1 MQNRRFRT
9 RFTAPET
16 DAVELMDNPDPVT
29 IAFTIGSR
37 RLLRFKRHL
46 TDIAYSL
53 DDLTQG
59 QRPRPAG
66 GIDDARSRDG
76 LRILSAPPSDIA
88 YWQAQFPRYR
98 FGAVQHYR
106 RHFITME
113 GGYEAYLARFSGKTR
128 STLRRK
134 RRRFEKADGGRLDLR
149 AYRGEAEIAAFLDLA
164 APLARRTY
172 QARLLDAALPDDAQS
187 RRAILAAATRD
198 EVRAFLLFL
207 KGEPVAYLY
216 LPIDGT
222 TLIYAYLGYD
232 PDHADLS
239 PGTVLQMAA
248 LESLFAEERFTHFD
262 FTEGDGAHKALFGT
276 DSLPCCSFVL
286 LKPHWRNATILAAYT
301 AFEGAVDAGKRIIG
315 GRAENWVR
323 RALNR

>member
-1 MQNRRFRT
+1 MT
-9 RFTAPET
+9 K
-16 DAVELMDNPDPVT
+16 PDPVT

-37 RLLRFKRHL
+37 RLLRFDRYL
-46 TDIAYSL
+46 ADIAHSL
-53 DDLTQG
+53 DDLTNG
-59 QRPRPAG
+59 RRPSVAG
-66 GIDDARSRDG
+66 ETGDRNSRDG
-76 LRILSAPPSDIA
+76 LRILSAPPSDIE
-88 YWQAQFPRYR
+88 YWRGQFPRHR

-134 RRRFEKADGGRLDLR
+134 RRRFEQADGGALDLR
-149 AYRGEAEIAAFLDLA
+149 SYRGEAEIASFLDLA

-172 QARLLDAALPDDAQS
+172 QARLLDAALPDDAAS
-187 RRAILAAATRD
+187 RRAMLAAAKRD

-216 LPIDGT
+216 LPVDGT
-222 TLIYAYLGYD
+222 TLIYAYLGYNA
-232 PDHADLS
+232 DHANLS

-276 DSLPCCSFVL
+276 DSLSCCSFVL
-286 LKPHWRNATILAAYT
+286 LEPQWRNAVVLSAQTLFDRSVDRAKTMLARL
-301 AFEGAVDAGKRIIG
+301 GVDKR
-315 GRAENWVR
+315 VR
-323 RALNR
+323 RAIGR

>member
-1 MQNRRFRT
+1 M
-9 RFTAPET
+9 A
-16 DAVELMDNPDPVT
+16 DPDPVT

-37 RLLRFKRHL
+37 RLLRFDRHL
-46 TDIAYSL
+46 ADIAYSL
-53 DDLTQG
+53 DDLTNG
-59 QRPRPAG
+59 RRPSPAG
-66 GIDDARSRDG
+66 EIGDTSSRDG
-76 LRILSAPPSDIA
+76 LRILSAPPLDIA
-88 YWQAQFPRYR
+88 YWRARFPKHR

-113 GGYEAYLARFSGKTR
+113 GGYEAYLGRFSGKTR

-134 RRRFEKADGGRLDLR
+134 RRRFEQADGGALDLR
-149 AYRGEAEIAAFLDLA
+149 SYRGEAEMAAFLDLA

-172 QARLLDAALPDDAQS
+172 QARLLDAALPDDAEA
-187 RRAILAAATRD
+187 RRTMLAAAKRD

-207 KGEPVAYLY
+207 NGQPVAYLY

-239 PGTVLQMAA
+239 PGTVLQMGA

-286 LKPHWRNATILAAYT
+286 LEPNWSNAVILGSYT
-301 AFEGAVDAGKRIIG
+301 AFESAVDTAKRIVTG
-315 GRAENWVR
+315 SRAEKWVR
-323 RALNR
+323 RVLSR